1 MRQGDTKISVTTR
14 GCARQTFHLGSYELS
29 SVMEGYTAKSIKV
42 LAGLAAVRKRPGMY
56 IGATDEAGMHHL
68 V

>member
-1 MRQGDTKISVTTR
+1 
-14 GCARQTFHLGSYELS
+14 
-29 SVMEGYTAKSIKV
+29 MEGYTAKSIKV